1 MNMTPEFDLFHGL
14 SWGLSWGIL
23 FAAIVFY
30 MKFIRPEIK
39 VLKDWMDGME
49 KSRDLA
55 TTKRELDN
63 QNFKAELNLLSRTI
77 EHGEK
82 HREEIKSTLKEISKC
97 QAEIKSEL
105 IKQQVTVKNIMERID
120 RMESK

>member
-1 MNMTPEFDLFHGL
+1 MTPEFDLFHGL

-55 TTKRELDN
+55 AAKRELDN
-63 QNFKAELNLLSRTI
+63 QSFSAELKLLSKAI
-77 EHGEK
+77 QQAEK
-82 HREEIKSTLKEISKC
+82 NREGIKEVLREISKC
-97 QAEIKSEL
+97 QIGIKTAL
-105 IKQQVTVKNIMERID
+105 AKQQVAIENLMERLNK
-120 RMESK
+120 MEKK

>member
-1 MNMTPEFDLFHGL
+1 MTPEFDLFHGL

-23 FAAIVFY
+23 FDAIVFY

-63 QNFKAELNLLSRTI
+63 QNFKSELNLLSRTI

>member
-63 QNFKAELNLLSRTI
+63 QNFKSELNLLSRTI

>member
-23 FAAIVFY
+23 FAAIMFY
-30 MKFIRPEIK
+30 LKFIRPEIK
-39 VLKDWMDGME
+39 VLKEWMDGME
-49 KSRDLA
+49 KSRDQA
-55 TTKRELDN
+55 VAKRDLDN
-63 QNFKAELNLLSRTI
+63 QGFRSELKLLSQAI
-77 EHGEK
+77 EQAGK
-82 HREEIKSTLKEISKC
+82 NREGIKAALKEISKC
-97 QAEIKSEL
+97 QTEIKAEL

>member
-1 MNMTPEFDLFHGL
+1 MTPEFDLFHGL

-63 QNFKAELNLLSRTI
+63 QNFKSELNLLSRTI

-82 HREEIKSTLKEISKC
+82 HREEIKSTLKEILKC
-97 QAEIKSEL
+97 QSEIKSEL